1 MLKYRIYIIPFI
13 FLLNAIA
20 FGNLIRPENGD
31 ELSYIHVLF
40 EWEQEQDAMV
50 YSLQASTSL
59 SFNNL
64 LLDVNEATTVYINK
78 DNFSWNDNYY
88 WKVRPVYE
96 TGEFGE
102 WSEISNFSMGDKQF
116 PEREADIFDDD
127 LVQDGLVAFGG
138 FAPELSSLLL
148 INMVMKSGIQAKKI
162 VLIS

>member
-1 MLKYRIYIIPFI
+1 MLKPRVYIISFL

-20 FGNLIRPENGD
+20 FGDLIRPENGD

-40 EWEQEQDAMV
+40 EWEQEPDAMV
-50 YSLQASTSL
+50 YNLQASTSL

-88 WKVRPVYE
+88 WKVRPVYHN
-96 TGEFGE
+96 GEFGE
-102 WSEISNFSMGDKQF
+102 WSGISNFSIGDKQF
-116 PEREADIFDDD
+116 PERDADIYNDN

-138 FAPELSSLLL
+138 FYP
-148 INMVMKSGIQAKKI
+148 
-162 VLIS
+162 VLASAVIDKNGDEIWNT